1 MLSKSSR
8 VVLVV
13 LAAAALL
20 AVAGQGNAQ
29 QTYPTKPVQ
38 LVPAGSPGGGLD
50 IHARAIEQALTVEK
64 LLDKPFTI
72 LHKGGGGGNL
82 MTSHLINQK
91 GNGYTM
97 GINSNRVLLNELM
110 GTIEYGYK
118 DLTSVA
124 RLTTEYNCWAVRA
137 DSKYKSALDV
147 LADLQKDPT
156 SVTFGVGTVP
166 SNDQFNIMLPA
177 KQKGVDYR
185 KVKIVAFDAGGDA
198 MAKLLGNHVPILSTG
213 LSEAINQAEA
223 GKVRILSVSAP
234 AKLDRVPTVPCWKD
248 LGIDVA
254 IYHWRGIYGPPE
266 MPKEAYDYWNKK
278 FAAMVKT
285 KTWKQSL
292 DKFELFDA
300 FLTGDDFKKELA
312 KDYETYREL
321 LGTMGMLKKGKK

>member
-118 DLTSVA
+118 DLTPVA

-234 AKLDRVPTVPCWKD
+234 AKLDRVPNVPCWKD

-300 FLTGDDFKKELA
+300 FLTGDEFKKELA

>member
-72 LHKGGGGGNL
+72 LHKGGGGNL

-234 AKLDRVPTVPCWKD
+234 AKLDRVPNVPCWKD